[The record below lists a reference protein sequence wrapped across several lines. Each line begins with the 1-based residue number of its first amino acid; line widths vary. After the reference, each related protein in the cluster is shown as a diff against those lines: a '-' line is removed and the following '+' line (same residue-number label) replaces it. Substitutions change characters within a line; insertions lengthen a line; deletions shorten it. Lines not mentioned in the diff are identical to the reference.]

1 MRILG
6 IDPGFGRV
14 GIGIIEYIQGKEV
27 YLHSECFETSP
38 KTPFIDRL
46 NLIGGYIENIC
57 SRWQPDVVAVE
68 TLFFEKNQKT
78 AMHVAEARGVIVYS
92 AQQNGKT
99 RLVEYTPLQ
108 IKTALTGYGR
118 ADKNQVTFMVQK
130 ILTLPEKKRL
140 DDELDALA
148 IAITHISYAR
158 PGKAT
163 FPLA

>member
-1 MRILG
+1 MRVLG

-14 GIGIIEYIQGKEV
+14 GIGIIDYINGKEV
-27 YLHSECFETSP
+27 YVHSECFETSA
-38 KTPFIDRL
+38 KIPFIERL
-46 NLIGGYIENIC
+46 KIIGGHIENIC
-57 SRWQPDVVAVE
+57 RKWQPDVVAVE

-78 AMHVAEARGVIVYS
+78 AMQVAEARGVIIYS
-92 AQQNGKT
+92 AHQQENV

-108 IKTALTGYGR
+108 IKTALTGYGK
-118 ADKNQVTFMVQK
+118 ADKTQVTFMVQK
-130 ILTLPEKKRL
+130 ILTIPEKKRI
-140 DDELDALA
+140 DDEFDALA